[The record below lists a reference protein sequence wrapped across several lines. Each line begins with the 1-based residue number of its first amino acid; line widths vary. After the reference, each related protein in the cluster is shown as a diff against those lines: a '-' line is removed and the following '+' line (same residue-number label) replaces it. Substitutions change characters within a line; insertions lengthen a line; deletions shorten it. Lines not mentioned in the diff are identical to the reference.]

1 MAIVLQGTRGPGVC
15 VLGGGRMARTQGRTQ
30 PLSLALRLSG
40 GARGPGETKYRARL
54 SHQRSREGALFAR
67 MPVCWPPAWQ
77 PGEIRHALLA
87 MGTGRR
93 VEARRATSILDPKG
107 QGVCEMGGLDNQH
120 RNSQKAEK
128 VWVEKQTVGSCR
140 GPPVHPLLVG
150 RTS

>member
-1 MAIVLQGTRGPGVC
+1 MCVCWGWQDGPDTGKDSAS
-15 VLGGGRMARTQGRTQ
+15 VLGPSPKWGCLRAWGDQVQGSSVPSEEQEGGLICPDACAGPRPG
-30 PLSLALRLSG
+30 SLV
-40 GARGPGETKYRARL
+40 
-54 SHQRSREGALFAR
+54 RSD
-67 MPVCWPPAWQ
+67 M
-77 PGEIRHALLA
+77 ALLA

-93 VEARRATSILDPKG
+93 VEARRAASILDPKG

-128 VWVEKQTVGSCR
+128 VWVEKQTVGSSR

>member
-1 MAIVLQGTRGPGVC
+1 MGVPEGLGRPSTGLVCPIRGAGRGPYLPGC
-15 VLGGGRMARTQGRTQ
+15 QCA
-30 PLSLALRLSG
+30 
-40 GARGPGETKYRARL
+40 GP
-54 SHQRSREGALFAR
+54 
-67 MPVCWPPAWQ
+67 Q
-77 PGEIRHALLA
+77 PGSLVRSDMALLA

-140 GPPVHPLLVG
+140 GPQIG
-150 RTS
+150 RASCRERV